1 MSKFLGRKQYMSFL
15 FLALKHPKVV
25 AIGEFGLDD
34 GWCND
39 SKNEFA
45 NQERVF
51 RRQIKL
57 ALKTEKPMVLH
68 LRGPNSLGKLLSW
81 NNIYCCIQQV
91 GAPNW
96 LPTLIQNPWII
107 CVFQNMDDTPVEPSM
122 FGTPEYITLLLRLF
136 WKIFYFCFHFFLAV
150 AKEVLESMVHKNWP
164 IHMHGFTNSWE
175 ICQPWATDWPNM
187 KFGLLSDKFDPEIIR
202 NLPINRILLE
212 TDAPYFLPLR
222 LRNNV
227 QEKIN
232 ISFPSD
238 VWYVANQIGMSY
250 ITYAKGG
257 PVYFSCTLPRIHF

>member
-68 LRGPNSLGKLLSW
+68 LRGPNSLGKLVETISKCWVHSVWCIKIAPLSA
-81 NNIYCCIQQV
+81 QV
-91 GAPNW
+91 PS
-96 LPTLIQNPWII
+96 
-107 CVFQNMDDTPVEPSM
+107 FQNMDDTHVEPSM

-136 WKIFYFCFHFFLAV
+136 
-150 AKEVLESMVHKNWP
+150 
-164 IHMHGFTNSWE
+164 
-175 ICQPWATDWPNM
+175 
-187 KFGLLSDKFDPEIIR
+187 
-202 NLPINRILLE
+202 
-212 TDAPYFLPLR
+212 
-222 LRNNV
+222 
-227 QEKIN
+227 
-232 ISFPSD
+232 
-238 VWYVANQIGMSY
+238 
-250 ITYAKGG
+250 
-257 PVYFSCTLPRIHF
+257 